1 MTNTTESREPETA
14 PVAPTIRLGVFGGT
28 FDPPHNGH
36 LHVAREAKAMLH
48 LDAVALMV
56 TNISWQKRYERH
68 VTAADVRWQLV
79 QAACED
85 QDNIWPCRMEIDR
98 GGESYSIQTIRE
110 LQERH
115 PTAELFFIVGRDAAL
130 NLPTWHE
137 WEEILEQT
145 TLVVVNRPEP
155 TDDDDESRDDTSEL
169 SAVLGDRFT
178 YLEIPP
184 IPISSTALRD
194 RFRSQEPTELM
205 TPEPVRF
212 LVQELGLYQNTERGL
227 V

>member
-1 MTNTTESREPETA
+1 MTESREPDTA

-36 LHVAREAKAMLH
+36 LHVAREAKAMLQ

-56 TNISWQKRYERH
+56 TNISWQKRHERH
-68 VTAADVRWQLV
+68 VTASDVRWQLV

-85 QDNIWPCRMEIDR
+85 QNGIWPCRMEIDR
-98 GGESYSIQTIRE
+98 GGESYSIQTVRE

-130 NLPTWHE
+130 NLPTWRE
-137 WEEILEQT
+137 WEEILDRT

-155 TDDDDESRDDTSEL
+155 DDDNADHDNEARLRS
-169 SAVLGDRFT
+169 VLGDRFT
-178 YLEIPP
+178 YVEIPP
-184 IPISSTALRD
+184 TPISSTALRD

-205 TPEPVRF
+205 TPEPVRS
-212 LVQELGLYQNTERGL
+212 LVQELGLYQNT
-227 V
+227 